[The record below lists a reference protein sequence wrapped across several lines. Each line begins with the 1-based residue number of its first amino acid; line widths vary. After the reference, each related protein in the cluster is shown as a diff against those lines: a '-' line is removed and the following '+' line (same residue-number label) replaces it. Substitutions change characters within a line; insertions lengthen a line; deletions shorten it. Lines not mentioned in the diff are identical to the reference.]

1 VENHKSHECKN
12 YIVQRLVSQKDPPHL
27 RLEKR
32 VCLQFV
38 QFHQLGMVSLNRGMI
53 RKLLEENFF
62 FVNTPGGFYRRNM
75 WIDFNQMETYAQLW

>member
-12 YIVQRLVSQKDPPHL
+12 YIVQRLVLQKDPPHL

-38 QFHQLGMVSLNRGMI
+38 QFHQLGMVFLNRGMI
-53 RKLLEENFF
+53 RKLLEENFL
-62 FVNTPGGFYRRNM
+62 NM
-75 WIDFNQMETYAQLW
+75 WIDFNQLKTYAQLW